1 MNGILLIDKKEN
13 KSTTFIDMIVKK
25 RIGTSKVGHAGT
37 LDPFATGLV
46 ICGVNKGTKILSYLE
61 NTSKEN

>member
-37 LDPFATGLV
+37 LDPFALD
-46 ICGVNKGTKILSYLE
+46 
-61 NTSKEN
+61 